1 MTWPI
6 VCDDAP
12 GQQRDTECPYCHK
25 QTPHPCGSMN
35 AKWCN
40 NYAPN
45 AIEAFKLQLQN
56 IERSK
61 KQA

>member
-6 VCDDAP
+6 VCDESP
-12 GQQRDTECPYCHK
+12 QPQHPKCPYCHK
-25 QTPHPCGSMN
+25 QTTHPCGSMN

-45 AIEAFKLQLQN
+45 AIVAFGLQMRD
-56 IERSK
+56 IEHSK